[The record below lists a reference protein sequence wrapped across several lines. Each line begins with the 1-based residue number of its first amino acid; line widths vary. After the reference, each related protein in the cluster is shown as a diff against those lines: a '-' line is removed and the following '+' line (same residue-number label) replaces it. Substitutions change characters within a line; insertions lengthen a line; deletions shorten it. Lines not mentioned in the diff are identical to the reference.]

1 MEIKNVLTKYRQ
13 GKLDV
18 DFDGQDTYEVLCA
31 DGVHYKYYIAHVV
44 NGLEIAGQEVYLSF
58 AMQPIYQDLY
68 DRYDEGLITY
78 DELHS
83 HAYFVYFNELNDV
96 YDYDCPAVITVGNQ
110 DFEVLNYADTLSL
123 VNKLIDYY
131 NDPGRYRPR
140 DFYYVLQD
148 LVITGKQS
156 PDVYLH
162 PKALD
167 DVFKSYKVGELSL
180 LCEKAQK
187 K

>member
-1 MEIKNVLTKYRQ
+1 MEIKNVLTQYRQ

-18 DFDGQDTYEVLCA
+18 DFDGQDIYEVLCA

-58 AMQPIYQDLY
+58 AMQPSYQDWY

-83 HAYFVYFNELNDV
+83 HVHFNELNDV

-110 DFEVLNYADTLSL
+110 EYEV
-123 VNKLIDYY
+123 
-131 NDPGRYRPR
+131 G
-140 DFYYVLQD
+140 D
-148 LVITGKQS
+148 LV
-156 PDVYLH
+156 
-162 PKALD
+162 
-167 DVFKSYKVGELSL
+167 
-180 LCEKAQK
+180 
-187 K
+187 